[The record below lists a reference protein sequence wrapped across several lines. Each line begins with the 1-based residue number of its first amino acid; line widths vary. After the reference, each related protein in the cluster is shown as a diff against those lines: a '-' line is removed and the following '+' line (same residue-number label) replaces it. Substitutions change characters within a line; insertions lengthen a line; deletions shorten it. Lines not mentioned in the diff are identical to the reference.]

1 MNRTMVAAVLL
12 ACSFIVP
19 SQARAADRVVATF
32 KPVHSL
38 VSAVMAGVGQ
48 PYLLMRGSE
57 SPHTYRM
64 RPSDAGV
71 IGKARV
77 IFMIGERTETT
88 LVGPIR
94 KLGRKVRVV
103 ELAEAPALV
112 RRPPRTGGAFEDD
125 GHGHSHGHGHGHG
138 RSRGLGKDD
147 AFDMHVWLDPINAG
161 WMTLAIARALSET
174 DPANAAKYDANAD
187 ALITRLE
194 AFRAELDAEL
204 APVRRKPFIV
214 FHDAYQYFEKR
225 FGLTAVGSAM
235 VTAGRAPGVRR
246 VRELRRKVRELG
258 LVCVLAEPRYDPRFV
273 KLITEGTAARAGT
286 IDPTGITIKPGP
298 EMYFSLLRNMAASF
312 KACLAPSG

>member
-1 MNRTMVAAVLL
+1 MKGLICGAILLFCAVVLSSL
-12 ACSFIVP
+12 AH
-19 SQARAADRVVATF
+19 AADRVVASF

-38 VSAVMAGVGQ
+38 VSAVMAGVGE
-48 PYLLMRGSE
+48 PYLIMRGAE

-64 RPSDAGV
+64 RPSDARV

-77 IFMIGERTETT
+77 IFMIGELTETA

-125 GHGHSHGHGHGHG
+125 EHGHDHGRGHGH
-138 RSRGLGKDD
+138 DD
-147 AFDMHVWLDPINAG
+147 AFDMHVWLDPVNAG
-161 WMTLAIARALSET
+161 WMTLAIVRALSET
-174 DPANAAKYDANAD
+174 DPANAAKYEANGD

-194 AFRAELDAEL
+194 ALQAELAAEL
-204 APVRRKPFIV
+204 APARKKPFIV

-225 FGLTAVGSAM
+225 FGLTAAGSA
-235 VTAGRAPGVRR
+235 VVSTGRTPGVRR

-258 LVCVLAEPRYDPRFV
+258 VVCVLAEPRYDPRFV
-273 KLITEGTAARAGT
+273 RLITEGTDARAGT
-286 IDPTGITIKPGP
+286 VDPTGATIEPGP
-298 EMYFSLLRNMAASF
+298 EMYFSLMRGMAASF
-312 KACLAPSG
+312 KTCLTPSG

>member
-1 MNRTMVAAVLL
+1 M
-12 ACSFIVP
+12 
-19 SQARAADRVVATF
+19 ATF

-38 VSAVMAGVGQ
+38 VSAVMAGVGE
-48 PYLLMRGSE
+48 PYLIMRGAE

-77 IFMIGERTETT
+77 IFMIGELTETT
-88 LVGPIR
+88 LAGPIR

-112 RRPPRTGGAFEDD
+112 RRPLRTGGAFEDD
-125 GHGHSHGHGHGHG
+125 DHGPAHGHGH
-138 RSRGLGKDD
+138 DD
-147 AFDMHVWLDPINAG
+147 EFDMHVWLDPVNAG

-174 DPANAAKYDANAD
+174 DPANAARYDANAD
-187 ALITRLE
+187 ALITLLE
-194 AFRAELDAEL
+194 ALQGELAAEL
-204 APVRRKPFIV
+204 APARKKPFIV

-225 FGLTAVGSAM
+225 FGLTAVGSA
-235 VTAGRAPGVRR
+235 VVSTNRTPGVRR

-258 LVCVLAEPRYDPRFV
+258 VVCVFAEPRYDPRFV
-273 KLITEGTAARAGT
+273 RLITEGTDARAGT
-286 IDPTGITIKPGP
+286 VDPAGMMVKPGP

-312 KACLAPSG
+312 KACLTPSG

>member
-38 VSAVMAGVGQ
+38 VSAVMAGVGE

-94 KLGRKVRVV
+94 KLGGKVRVV
-103 ELAEAPALV
+103 ELAKAPALV
-112 RRPPRTGGAFEDD
+112 RRPLRMGGAFEDD
-125 GHGHSHGHGHGHG
+125 GHGHSHGHSHG
-138 RSRGLGKDD
+138 RGLGKDD

-194 AFRAELDAEL
+194 AFRVELDAEL

-225 FGLTAVGSAM
+225 FGLTAVGSAV

-258 LVCVLAEPRYDPRFV
+258 LVCVLAEPRYDLRFV
-273 KLITEGTAARAGT
+273 KLITEGTAARAGA
-286 IDPTGITIKPGP
+286 IDPAGTTIKPGP

>member
-1 MNRTMVAAVLL
+1 MKNTICAAVLL
-12 ACSFIVP
+12 AGSIVVSFP
-19 SQARAADRVVATF
+19 AHAADRVVATL

-38 VSAVMAGVGQ
+38 VSAVMAGVGD
-48 PYLLMRGSE
+48 PYLIMRGAE

-77 IFMIGERTETT
+77 IFMIGELTETT

-112 RRPPRTGGAFEDD
+112 RRPLRTGGGFEDGDD
-125 GHGHSHGHGHGHG
+125 GHAHGHGHGEH
-138 RSRGLGKDD
+138 DE
-147 AFDMHVWLDPINAG
+147 FDMHVWLDPVNAG

-174 DPANAAKYDANAD
+174 DPANAAKYQANAD
-187 ALITRLE
+187 ALIIRLE
-194 AFRAELDAEL
+194 ALQAELAAEL
-204 APVRRKPFIV
+204 APVRKEPFIV

-225 FGLTAVGSAM
+225 FGLNAAGSA
-235 VTAGRAPGVRR
+235 VVSASRTPGVRR

-258 LVCVLAEPRYDPRFV
+258 VVCVLAEPRHDPRFV
-273 KLITEGTAARAGT
+273 RVITEGTDARAGAV
-286 IDPTGITIKPGP
+286 DPTGVAIEPGP
-298 EMYFSLLRNMAASF
+298 DMYFALLRNMAASF